1 MSPFVPEALRINR
14 LRPMRLIMSR
24 IFAFGAMCA
33 VTLAASAAF
42 APAMAQQNVC
52 QQLGPL
58 MQRQQQL
65 IQSINAM
72 GRTNVNPATACQR
85 FGALAAHGQRVLAFI
100 EANKDW
106 CQIPD
111 DFAANA
117 RNGQTQAQRIRGQAC
132 NAAAQRS
139 KMERQARAQ
148 AQRQQQQQA
157 GGNPFGG
164 TDGFTGGAWRVPQGA
179 L

>member
-1 MSPFVPEALRINR
+1 MVLTMFKAFAL
-14 LRPMRLIMSR
+14 P
-24 IFAFGAMCA
+24 A
-33 VTLAASAAF
+33 VSAALLTASGAL
-42 APAMAQQNVC
+42 APAAAQQNVC

-72 GRTNVNPATACQR
+72 GRKNVNPATACQR
-85 FGALAAHGQRVLAFI
+85 FGALAANGARIVAFI
-100 EANKDW
+100 DTNKEW

-117 RNGQTQAQRIRGQAC
+117 KSGQAQALRVRGQAC
-132 NAAAQRS
+132 NAAAQRT
-139 KMERQARAQ
+139 KMEAQARAQ
-148 AQRQQQQQA
+148 AQRQQQQA